1 MLSAETFHPSDLS
14 ETDISTWRML
24 CASRPEFA
32 SPLMGPDFALAVGKV
47 RPDARVTVWR
57 WPGRTAGFLAYHRRP
72 GSYARPIGAPLS
84 DYHGL
89 VAEQGLDAD
98 EAMAVAGLSVYRF
111 TGLTDPNSAFAGCGA
126 VQRESFVIELETTA
140 EAYLEALRAAS
151 PKRFKNYRRL
161 DHKLDREVGELSIR
175 GADRD
180 QAAFDTLL
188 RWKREQLART
198 GAHGFLNADWTQ
210 GLLQSLFERQ
220 EGDFQGLMVNLYAG
234 DRLVAGH
241 FGIRRGG
248 VYHPWIAST
257 DPDLAAWSP
266 GQVFLGRAIA
276 AMPEMGLT
284 TYDLGPGHEHYKRP
298 YALTTRMI
306 GEGVATAANL
316 GGRAAQVSEQAWSLA
331 GAHGQGPVG
340 RLRRRLDII
349 ASSELSFTGRA
360 RGLAQA
366 IGARVR
372 RQPADLEA
380 V

>member
-1 MLSAETFHPSDLS
+1 MLSAETFHPSHLS

-32 SPLMGPDFALAVGKV
+32 NPLMGPDFALAVGMV

-89 VAEQGLDAD
+89 VAEQGLDAE
-98 EAMAVAGLSVYRF
+98 EAMAAAGLSAYRF
-111 TGLTDPNSAFAGCGA
+111 TGLTDPHRAFAGA
-126 VQRESFVIELETTA
+126 VVQRESFVIELETTG

-161 DHKLDREVGELSIR
+161 DHKLDREVGALSIR
-175 GADRD
+175 SADRD

-188 RWKREQLART
+188 CWKREQLART
-198 GAHGFLNADWTQ
+198 GAHDFLKAGWTQ
-210 GLLQSLFERQ
+210 GLLQSLFARQ

-241 FGIRRGG
+241 FGIRQGG

-257 DPDLAAWSP
+257 DPELAAWSP

-276 AMPEMGLT
+276 AMPDMGLT

-316 GGRAAQVSEQAWSLA
+316 GGRAAQMSEQAWSLA
-331 GAHGQGPVG
+331 GGHGQGAVG
-340 RLRRRLDII
+340 KLRRRLDII
-349 ASSELSFTGRA
+349 ASTELSFTGRA